1 MAMLWFASNVA
12 VWLKKRHCSCFILD
26 KILHNAL
33 CPFPKIQI
41 TWTLF
46 QNYPAI
52 LHGSVALVILETNFP
67 FFTT

>member
-1 MAMLWFASNVA
+1 MAMLWFASHVA
-12 VWLKKRHCSCFILD
+12 VWLKKDTGRRSCFILD

-52 LHGSVALVILETNFP
+52 LHMNQWPL
-67 FFTT
+67 